1 MELDKELK
9 ETMIQSCRDYLTTK
23 KVPYRFIT
31 IRNGTPVVIVDDSTF
46 YSILDRNLEG
56 DCIEGRFL
64 AQGENGWSAYVKE
77 DSHSRFKLK
86 DNMTE
91 YQASCFIQGIEYGR
105 KPKTTRFAM
114 GGIS

>member
-9 ETMIQSCRDYLTTK
+9 QTMIQSSKDYLRSK
-23 KVPYRFIT
+23 KIPYRFIT
-31 IRNGTPVVIVDDSTF
+31 IRNGHPVVIVDNSTF
-46 YSILDRNLEG
+46 YDIMGRNLEG

-64 AQGENGWSAYVKE
+64 AQGENGWAAYVKE
-77 DSHSRFKLK
+77 DSESRFRLK
-86 DNMTE
+86 EDMTE

-105 KPKTTRFAM
+105 KPKTSRFAM